1 MLNLDR
7 AQAPNRFNPMILF
20 CRSSCFTLASICGK
34 GLGLALKLL
43 VVCYFVF
50 CALFLILR
58 YGFLPNVERYK
69 PEIEHAISQ
78 AIGREVSISAIKSS
92 WQGFNPRLAFGNVV
106 IRDERGRDAL
116 VLPSVNVTLSWWS
129 VLVADLRFDK
139 IELANP
145 SLDITRDAK
154 GKFYVAGFPIDTNK
168 SNDGKGVEWILAQHE
183 ISIRGGVVRWNDLLR
198 SAPELALSELNFVL
212 NNQWRRHNFALR
224 ATPPTSLAAP
234 VDIRGSFQHPVFT
247 KKVSDISS
255 WTGDL
260 YVDLRQADLAALKAY
275 ITYPADLQ
283 KGQGSVRSWMRLEK
297 GRIADLTAD
306 VSLLDVLGK
315 FRKDLPSLDMAQVRG
330 RLIASERLAI
340 GRKYLPSLFGQSGH
354 TIALLGFAMQTRDG
368 IHLPATTIRESFIP
382 GENGQP
388 EKIELYA
395 KLLDLNTLANFVEHL
410 PIPKDQRQML
420 FDFEPKGQL
429 KEFTAKWQGSYPEIS
444 SYSLKGQFVDLSIQP
459 QAAQLARLRVGNNP
473 GKAAVPAI
481 PGFANLSGF
490 IDANDKGGSFTL
502 DSKDL
507 ALQFPGYFVDPVM
520 PFSKLLMHASWK
532 FEAHES
538 LIFQVKKMEFLQDGL
553 TGSLS
558 GQHIL
563 SMKKGLE
570 NQPGIVDISGNFSG
584 FDVKKIDRYIPERT
598 PDNLR
603 HWLSLALLDG
613 RADDVQIKI
622 KGDLSHFPFSNVDGK
637 PVVKG
642 EFLVKGN
649 IVGGKLDFAGGR
661 LSEDGKST
669 LWPVIENIKGSFIFD
684 RAKMEIKGE
693 TAKTLST
700 DLVNVKAVV
709 PDLLSANAVVNI
721 DGNANGALQGML
733 QYVDASPV
741 SGWLGYFLHDT
752 KASTNGQLSLK
763 LQLPLKHLIDSKVQG
778 VLQLSNNEVVLQPGI
793 PLISGVTGKLDF
805 NEKGVNLN
813 ALKGSLLGGA
823 VIGTGG
829 TQKDGNI
836 RIKLD
841 GLATSEGI
849 KDVLLGTPVEPLSK
863 KINGSSRYLA
873 QINVIN
879 RQPELIIDS
888 PLQGIGL
895 DFPSPLNK
903 PNNQSMPLHFEM
915 RPVVSGNPAIMRDDI
930 KFTVGTVINARYQR
944 QKSAERNAVWQ
955 VLRGGIGVNLP
966 APEPDSGLHA
976 NIDIDT
982 LNVDAWSRFI
992 GARTTSIANTTNTSS
1007 IASSSAS
1014 PHVDLSAY
1022 IEPSSLGVR
1031 TAELVVL
1038 DKKLDNVVFGASHQ
1052 KGMWQANIDSRQAS
1066 GYISWNEPNF
1076 GQGLGH
1082 VSARLS
1088 KLIIPQSATAD
1099 VTDLLE
1105 GKNTSSQIPSLDI
1118 VAENFELFNKKLGN
1132 VELQA
1137 VNLPTP
1143 IGREW
1148 RINKLLLKNE
1158 DAELKATG
1166 KWLSDSGN
1174 GISNLNYVLDV
1185 VNAGKLLD
1193 RLGFVSIVRGGRGK
1207 LEGDVRWNGLPFVI
1221 DIPSMSGQ
1229 LKLELGAGQFL
1240 KVDPGAA
1247 KLLGVLSM
1255 QSLARRL
1262 TLDFRD
1268 VFSEGFAF
1276 DGINGSAQIQ
1286 QGQAK
1291 TNNFKMRSL
1300 NATVLIDG
1308 SADIAKE
1315 SQDLHVAVIPEINA
1329 GTASV
1334 VYALAV
1340 NPVIGLGT
1348 FLAQLFLREPL
1359 ARAFTYEYQVTG
1371 PWKDPHVHKIENKE
1385 AKNQAVK
1392 QDPIQ
1397 TK

>member
-1 MLNLDR
+1 MVDLDHP
-7 AQAPNRFNPMILF
+7 QAPNRFNPMILF
-20 CRSSCFTLASICGK
+20 CRSSCFAFASVCGK
-34 GLGLALKLL
+34 GLRLVFKLL
-43 VVCYFVF
+43 VAFYFIF

-69 PEIEHAISQ
+69 PDVEHAISK
-78 AIGREVSISAIKSS
+78 AIGREVSISAINSS

-106 IRDERGRDAL
+106 IRDEQGRDAL
-116 VLPSVNVTLSWWS
+116 VLPDVNVTLSWWS

-139 IELANP
+139 IELARP

-154 GKFYVAGFPIDTNK
+154 GKLYVAGFLIDTNK
-168 SNDGKGVEWILAQHE
+168 SNDGKGFEWILAQHE

-198 SAPELALSELNFVL
+198 SAPEVALSDLNFIL
-212 NNQWRRHNFALR
+212 NNQWRKHNFALR
-224 ATPPTSLAAP
+224 AAPPTSLAAP
-234 VDIRGSFQHPVFT
+234 VDIRGSFQYPVFT

-283 KGQGSVRSWMRLEK
+283 KGQGNVRSWMRLEK
-297 GRIADLTAD
+297 GRIADFTAD
-306 VSLLDVLGK
+306 VSMVDVLGK
-315 FRKDLPSLDMAQVRG
+315 FRKDLPSLDMAQVSG
-330 RLIASERLAI
+330 RLIASERLAM

-354 TIALLGFAMQTRDG
+354 TIALLDFAMQTRDG

-395 KLLDLNTLANFVEHL
+395 KLLDLNTLANFAEHL
-410 PIPKDQRQML
+410 PMPKDQRQML
-420 FDFEPKGQL
+420 LDFEPKGQL
-429 KEFTAKWQGSYPEIS
+429 KEFTAKWQGSYPDIS
-444 SYSLKGQFVDLSIQP
+444 SYSLKGQFVDLSMQP
-459 QAAQLARLRVGNNP
+459 QAAQLARLRVGNKP

-481 PGFANLSGF
+481 PGFENLSGV

-507 ALQFPGYFVDPVM
+507 ALQLPGYFVDPVM
-520 PFSKLLMHASWK
+520 PFSKLLMQASWK
-532 FEAHES
+532 FEAQDS
-538 LIFQVKKMEFLQDGL
+538 LLFQVKKMEFQQDGL
-553 TGSLS
+553 NGSLS

-563 SMKKGLE
+563 SMRKGME
-570 NQPGIVDISGNFSG
+570 NQRGVVDISGNFSG
-584 FDVKKIDRYIPERT
+584 FDIKKIGRYIPERA
-598 PDNLR
+598 PDDLR
-603 HWLSLALLDG
+603 HWLSSALLDG

-622 KGDLSHFPFSNVDGK
+622 KGDLSQFPFSIVDGK
-637 PVVKG
+637 SAGKG

-649 IVGGKLDFAGGR
+649 IVDGKFDFSAGH
-661 LSEDGKST
+661 LSDDGKSP
-669 LWPVIENIKGSFIFD
+669 LWPMIENIKGSFIFD
-684 RAKMEIKGE
+684 RAKMEIKGD
-693 TAKTLST
+693 TAKTLAS
-700 DLVNVKAVV
+700 DLIKVKAVI
-709 PDLLSANAVVNI
+709 PDLLSTNAVLSI
-721 DGNANGALQGML
+721 DGTASGSLQGML
-733 QYVDASPV
+733 QYVAASPV
-741 SGWLGYFLHDT
+741 AGWLGYFLNDT
-752 KASTNGQLSLK
+752 KASANAQLALK
-763 LQLPLKHLIDSKVQG
+763 LQLPLKHMVESKVQG
-778 VLQLSNNEVVLQPGI
+778 VLQFSNNDAVLQPGI

-805 NEKGVNLN
+805 NEKGINLN
-813 ALKGSLLGGA
+813 TLKGSLLGA
-823 VIGTGG
+823 LVVGTGG
-829 TQKDGNI
+829 TQKDGSI

-841 GLATSEGI
+841 GLAMAEGLR
-849 KDVLLGTPVEPLSK
+849 DVFLGTPIEPLSK
-863 KINGSSRYLA
+863 KIMGSSRYLA

-879 RQPELIIDS
+879 HQPELIIDS

-895 DFPSPLNK
+895 DFPSPLHK
-903 PNNQSMPLHFEM
+903 QSNQNMPLHFEM
-915 RPVVSGNPAIMRDDI
+915 RPVVSANPAVMRDDI
-930 KFTVGTVINARYQR
+930 KLALGTVINARYQR
-944 QKSAERNAVWQ
+944 QRSVERNAVWQ

-976 NIDIDT
+976 NIDIDS
-982 LNVDAWSRFI
+982 LNVDAWSRL
-992 GARTTSIANTTNTSS
+992 IATKAANTSS
-1007 IASSSAS
+1007 TSTTTAS
-1014 PHVDLSAY
+1014 PQLDLSAY

-1038 DKKLDNVVFGASHQ
+1038 DKKLDNVVLGASHQ

-1066 GYISWNEPNF
+1066 GYISWNEPNS

-1088 KLIIPQSATAD
+1088 KLIIPQAATAD

-1118 VAENFELFNKKLGN
+1118 VAENFELFSKKLGN
-1132 VELQA
+1132 IELQA

-1185 VNAGKLLD
+1185 ANAGKLLD
-1193 RLGFVSIVRGGRGK
+1193 RLGFANIVRGGRGK
-1207 LEGDVRWNGLPFVI
+1207 LEGDVRWNGLPFAL
-1221 DIPSMSGQ
+1221 DIPSMNGQ

-1276 DGINGSAQIQ
+1276 DGINGTALIQ

-1371 PWKDPHVHKIENKE
+1371 PWKEPHVHKIENKE
-1385 AKNQAVK
+1385 AKNQDVK
-1392 QDPIQ
+1392 QDPVQ
-1397 TK
+1397 SK

>member
-1 MLNLDR
+1 MR
-7 AQAPNRFNPMILF
+7 
-20 CRSSCFTLASICGK
+20 
-34 GLGLALKLL
+34 LALKLL
-43 VVCYFVF
+43 VVFYFVF
-50 CALFLILR
+50 CTLFLILR

-69 PEIEHAISQ
+69 ADVEHKISL
-78 AIGREVSISAIKSS
+78 AIGREVSISAIKAS

-106 IRDERGRDAL
+106 IRDQQGRDAL
-116 VLPSVNVTLSWWS
+116 VLPDVNATLSWWS

-145 SLDITRDAK
+145 SLDIIRDAK
-154 GKFYVAGFPIDTNK
+154 GKLYIAGFLIDTNK
-168 SNDGKGVEWILAQHE
+168 DNDGKGLEWVLAQHE
-183 ISIRGGVVRWNDLLR
+183 ILIRGGVVRWNDQLR
-198 SAPELALSELNFVL
+198 SAPELVLSKVNFVL
-212 NNQWRRHNFALR
+212 NNQWRKHNFALN
-224 ATPPTSLAAP
+224 AVPPTNLAAP
-234 VDIRGSFQHPVFT
+234 VDFRGSFQHPVFT

-260 YVDLRQADLAALKAY
+260 YADLRQADLAGLKAY

-283 KGQGSVRSWMRLEK
+283 KGQGTVRSWMRLEK
-297 GRIADLTAD
+297 GRIADFTAD
-306 VSLLDVLGK
+306 VSLVDVVGK
-315 FRKDLPSLDMAQVRG
+315 FRKDLPSLDLAQVSG
-330 RLIASERLAI
+330 RLIASERLTLDS
-340 GRKYLPSLFGQSGH
+340 KYLPSLFGHAGH
-354 TIALLGFAMQTRDG
+354 TISLVDFAMQTRDG
-368 IHLPATTIRESFIP
+368 IKLPATTIRESFIP

-395 KLLDLNTLANFVEHL
+395 KLLDLNTVANFVEHL
-410 PIPKDQRQML
+410 PVPNDQRQML
-420 FDFEPKGQL
+420 IDFEPKGQL
-429 KEFTAKWQGSYPEIS
+429 KEFTAKWQGIYPEIS
-444 SYSLKGQFVDLSIQP
+444 AYSLKGQFVELSMQP
-459 QAAQLARLRVGNNP
+459 QAAQLARPRVGNKP

-481 PGFANLSGF
+481 PGFENLSGT
-490 IDANDKGGSFTL
+490 IDASDKGGSFTL

-507 ALQFPGYFVDPVM
+507 ALQLPGYFVDPVM
-520 PFSKLLMHASWK
+520 PFSKLQMQASWK
-532 FEAHES
+532 FEAQDS
-538 LIFQVKKMEFLQDGL
+538 LLFQVKKMDFQQDGL
-553 TGSLS
+553 TGSFS

-563 SMKKGLE
+563 PMRKGLE
-570 NQPGIVDISGNFSG
+570 NKRGVVDISGSLTG
-584 FDVKKIDRYIPERT
+584 FDVKQISRYIPEHA
-598 PDNLR
+598 PENLR
-603 HWLSLALLDG
+603 RWLTTALLDG
-613 RADDVQIKI
+613 RADDVQIRV
-622 KGDLSHFPFSNVDGK
+622 KGDLSQFPFSSVDGR
-637 PVVKG
+637 PAGKG

-649 IVGGKLDFAGGR
+649 IIDGKLDFAPGHF
-661 LSEDGKST
+661 SEDGKSPI
-669 LWPVIENIKGSFIFD
+669 WPVIENIKGSFIFD
-684 RAKMEIKGE
+684 RAKMEIKGD
-693 TAKTLST
+693 TATTLSS
-700 DLVNVKAVV
+700 DLIKVKAVI
-709 PDLLSANAVVNI
+709 PDLLSQNATLNI
-721 DGNANGALQGML
+721 EGNASSSLQAML
-733 QYVDASPV
+733 QYVAASPV
-741 SGWLGYFLHDT
+741 DGWLGYFLHET
-752 KASTNGQLSLK
+752 KAAANAQLALK
-763 LQLPLKHLIDSKVQG
+763 LQLPLKHLIESKVQG
-778 VLQLSNNEVVLQPGI
+778 VLQFSNNDVVLQPSI
-793 PLISGVTGKLDF
+793 PLISGVNGKLDF
-805 NEKGVNLN
+805 NEKGINLN
-813 ALKGSLLGGA
+813 TLKGSLLGGT
-823 VIGTGG
+823 VVGTGG
-829 TQKDGNI
+829 TQKDGSI

-841 GLATSEGI
+841 GLATAEGL
-849 KDVLLGTPVEPLSK
+849 KDIFLGTPIEALSK
-863 KINGSSRYLA
+863 KILGSSRYLA
-873 QINVIN
+873 QINVIS

-888 PLQGIGL
+888 PLQGIAL
-895 DFPSPLNK
+895 DFPSPLHK
-903 PNNQSMPLHFEM
+903 QSNQNMPLHFEM
-915 RPVVSGNPAIMRDDI
+915 RPVASGNASIIRDDI
-930 KFTVGTVINARYQR
+930 KLALGTVINARYQR
-944 QKSAERNAVWQ
+944 QKSQERNVAWQ

-982 LNVDAWSRFI
+982 LNVDAWSRLI
-992 GARTTSIANTTNTSS
+992 GAKTANTSTESTSTNV
-1007 IASSSAS
+1007 S
-1014 PHVDLSAY
+1014 PQLDLSAY

-1038 DKKLDNVVFGASHQ
+1038 DKKLDNVVLGASHQ

-1066 GYISWNEPNF
+1066 GYISWNEPNS

-1118 VAENFELFNKKLGN
+1118 VAENFELFNKKLGS
-1132 VELQA
+1132 VELLA
-1137 VNLPTP
+1137 VNLPTT

-1148 RINKLLLKNE
+1148 RINKLSLKNE

-1174 GISNLNYVLDV
+1174 GISNLNYALDV

-1193 RLGFVSIVRGGRGK
+1193 RLGFANIVKGGKGK
-1207 LEGDVRWNGLPFVI
+1207 LEGDVRWNGLPFAI

-1229 LKLELGAGQFL
+1229 LKLELGTGQFL

-1276 DGINGSAQIQ
+1276 DGINGTAQIQ
-1286 QGQAK
+1286 QGLAK

-1371 PWKDPHVHKIENKE
+1371 PWKDPHVLKIENKE

-1392 QDPIQ
+1392 QDAVQ